1 MLVLKKQNN
10 VIRIRRYGTDFFSF
24 DDGKGR
30 WFCRTNHKDIG
41 SLYLLTGFW
50 AGLSGTG
57 LSVLIR
63 LELARPGRFLGDDQL
78 YNSLVTSHGLVIIF
92 FIVIP
97 ILVGGFGNWLIP
109 LIIGAVDLIFPRL
122 NNIRYWFLFFSLG
135 LFLLSMHVEGGVGT
149 GWTVYPP
156 LSSFDAHRTPAVDIA
171 ALSLHLAGAS
181 SIGGSLNYI
190 TSIKNI
196 PVKEMRGE
204 RLILFVWS
212 LAVTSV
218 LLLVSLPV
226 LGGGITILLAD
237 RHFGTTFYDPSGGG
251 DPILYQHLFWFFGH
265 PEVYV
270 LILPGFGVVSHVVI
284 HCAGK
289 DESFGALAMSYAI
302 RCIGVIGFLVWGH
315 HIFTVGIDVDSRAYF
330 TAATIIIAVPTGVKV
345 FRWLAT
351 LNGRKLLREPA
362 LFWVSGFIF
371 LFRLGGLT
379 GVILSNAS
387 LDVALHDTYYVT
399 AHFHYVLSIGVVF
412 AIFGGFQHWAPLF
425 FGYSFHKRWR
435 KAHFF
440 IIFIA
445 VNLTFFPIHFL
456 GLRGMPRRY
465 SDYPTSYMKWHV
477 VASLGSVIGLV
488 RLLYFLFIVWEGMIS
503 QRRVIVARNRSRGLE
518 WKRRKVFPVSYHNRK
533 TRVYIIKI

>member
-1 MLVLKKQNN
+1 M
-10 VIRIRRYGTDFFSF
+10 
-24 DDGKGR
+24 
-30 WFCRTNHKDIG
+30 G

-63 LELARPGRFLGDDQL
+63 LELARPGSFLGDDQL
-78 YNSLVTSHGLVIIF
+78 YNSLVTSHGLVMIF
-92 FIVIP
+92 FMVMP

-109 LIIGAVDLIFPRL
+109 LMMGAVDLIFPRL
-122 NNIRYWFLFFSLG
+122 NNMSYWFLFFSLG

-156 LSSFDAHRTPAVDIA
+156 LSSFDAHSTPAVDMA

-190 TSIKNI
+190 TSMKNM

-204 RLILFVWS
+204 RLMLFVWS

-226 LGGGITILLAD
+226 LGGGITMLLAD

-270 LILPGFGVVSHVVI
+270 LILPGFGVVSHVVM

-289 DESFGALAMSYAI
+289 DESFGALAMSYAMS
-302 RCIGVIGFLVWGH
+302 CIGVMGFLVWGH
-315 HIFTVGIDVDSRAYF
+315 HMFTVGIDVDSRAYF
-330 TAATIIIAVPTGVKV
+330 TAATMIIAVPTGVKV
-345 FRWLAT
+345 FSWLAT
-351 LNGRKLLREPA
+351 LNGSKLLREPA

-371 LFRLGGLT
+371 LFSLGGLT
-379 GVILSNAS
+379 GVMLSNAS

-399 AHFHYVLSIGVVF
+399 AHFHYVLSMGVVF

-425 FGYSFHKRWR
+425 FGYSFHKRWS

-440 IIFIA
+440 MMFIA
-445 VNLTFFPIHFL
+445 VNLTFFPMHFL
-456 GLRGMPRRY
+456 GLSGMPRRY

-477 VASLGSVIGLV
+477 VASLGSVMGLV
-488 RLLYFLFIVWEGMIS
+488 SLLYFLFIVWEGMIS
-503 QRRVIVARNRSRGLE
+503 QRSVIVASNRSSGLE
-518 WKRRKVFPVSYHNRK
+518 WKSSKVFPVSYHNRK
-533 TRVYIIKI
+533 TSVYMIKM